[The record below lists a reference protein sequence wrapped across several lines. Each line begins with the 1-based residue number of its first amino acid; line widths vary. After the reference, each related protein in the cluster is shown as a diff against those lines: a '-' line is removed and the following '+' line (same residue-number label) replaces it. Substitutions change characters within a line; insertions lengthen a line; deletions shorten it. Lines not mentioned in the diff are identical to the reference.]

1 VAPGAQDPLPAA
13 GPAPSSGRPGT
24 SLEPAGSGLIRGGRG
39 ILRAGRQA
47 GGSLLLRVLRGGDEV
62 RVAGDEELEVAGD
75 EVRAAGDE
83 ELGVAGDEVRGDRG
97 QGAWGGRG

>member
-1 VAPGAQDPLPAA
+1 M
-13 GPAPSSGRPGT
+13 
-24 SLEPAGSGLIRGGRG
+24 
-39 ILRAGRQA
+39 
-47 GGSLLLRVLRGGDEV
+47 
-62 RVAGDEELEVAGD
+62 AGDEELEVAGD